1 MSPTM
6 QCSRIQSGA
15 AKVVARASTMHI
27 LAAWSVSGRN
37 EPAKRVVPPWQV
49 MTCMRPK
56 TYFLRPDV
64 ALPMGFAVLRELW
77 AQKVAK
83 RPDAYKML

>member
-1 MSPTM
+1 MPLPEEHQGIARKVKS
-6 QCSRIQSGA
+6 IA
-15 AKVVARASTMHI
+15 AR
-27 LAAWSVSGRN
+27 
-37 EPAKRVVPPWQV
+37 QV

-77 AQKVAK
+77 AQKVSK